1 MNKYITSIFAI
12 IALLLTSCDSDQPV
26 DGMSWSVETPVPEN
40 IRYEILPANIARL
53 NLEVDYKG
61 GDITLICDNYSD
73 LGPIGIDG
81 SDTYDCGWG
90 VFTVDGNKVR
100 CHFPE
105 DASGKEPVADQIT
118 IFAEKGDVVVNT
130 ILYVERS
137 FGELIP
143 DDDAGEVPDKYKFK
157 LAEGT
162 LMPFMNGDFS
172 VPAPFDNLSYRITD
186 YYDRFQVF
194 FPEFV
199 QYYDSI
205 VWCADG
211 FPDTERI
218 YNRQNTATSAE
229 EHFTSQ
235 WSTHFFK
242 EGRVRSRLNGYRDGK
257 VVYSS
262 ELDTDLYERDFLC
275 YDWTA
280 GSVVIANPGK
290 DGIYCLLDKKYEYS
304 AWHTQEKEGT
314 RYAHI
319 YVWNKYGL
327 PDEELFPYQQEALK
341 KLMAAG
347 MGEAQSAVGKTGEF
361 KCLPSEAFEATGFW
375 ENKTTRVLLLHQLPD
390 EELLREKYYLHFE
403 AK

>member
-12 IALLLTSCDSDQPV
+12 LAFLLTSCDSDQPG
-26 DGMSWSVETPVPEN
+26 DGMSWSHEN
-40 IRYEILPANIARL
+40 DAPDNISYEFRPGDIARI
-53 NLEVDYKG
+53 NLEVNYKG
-61 GDITLICDNYSD
+61 GDITLICDNYSN
-73 LGPIGIDG
+73 LGPIGADG

-90 VFTVDGNKVR
+90 VFTVDGNKVK

-105 DASGKEPVADQIT
+105 EASGKEPVSDQIT
-118 IFAEKGDVVVNT
+118 IYAEKGDVIVNT
-130 ILYVERS
+130 ILYVERT

-143 DDDAGEVPDKYKFK
+143 AEYVPDKYKFK
-157 LAEGT
+157 LSEGA
-162 LMPFMNGDFS
+162 LMPFMNEDFG
-172 VPAPFDNLSYRITD
+172 VAAPFDNLSYRITD
-186 YYDRFQVF
+186 YYDRYEVF
-194 FPEFV
+194 FPEFI

-218 YNRQNTATSAE
+218 YERRNTSTSAE

-242 EGRVRSRLNGYRDGK
+242 GGRVKSRLDGYREGK

-262 ELDTDLYERDFLC
+262 ALDTDLYERDFIC

-280 GSVVIANPGK
+280 GSVVIANPGNE
-290 DGIYCLLDKKYEYS
+290 GIYCLLDKRYEYQ
-304 AWHTQEKEGT
+304 AGHTQEKEGT
-314 RYAHI
+314 RYSHI
-319 YVWNKYGL
+319 YVWNKYSL

-341 KLMAAG
+341 SLMAANI
-347 MGEAQSAVGKTGEF
+347 GEMQSADGKTGEF
-361 KCLPSEAFEATGFW
+361 KCLPAEAFEAAGFW

-390 EELLREKYYLHFE
+390 EDLDREKYYLHFE